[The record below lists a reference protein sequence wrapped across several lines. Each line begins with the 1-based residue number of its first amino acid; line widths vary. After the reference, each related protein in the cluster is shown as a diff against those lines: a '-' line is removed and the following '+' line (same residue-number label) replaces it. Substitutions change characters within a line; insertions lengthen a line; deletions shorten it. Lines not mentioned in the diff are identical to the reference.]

1 MRDVDSI
8 LSSIFGLERF
18 RLQQREIV
26 NDVLAGRDSL
36 VVMPTGAG
44 KSLCFQLP
52 AVALRGLTLI
62 ISPLI
67 SLMTDQVRQM
77 RALRIPAMMLCS
89 GQTWDEQREV
99 MARMREGFRGL
110 LYVAPERFNA
120 PGFFSI
126 ITQRKL
132 SLLAIDEAHCISQWG
147 HDFRPEYL
155 RLGEVRKQLGDPLTI
170 ALTAT
175 ATPEVRRDIVRNLEL
190 KDPAIHVTGFDR
202 PNLSYQSIV
211 FAKAKNK
218 QAELVDYLAQQ
229 KAGGIVYCSTRKH
242 VEELTQL
249 LASKLRGRTVVA
261 YHAGMEQE
269 ARGDNQRRFIDH
281 ENAIV
286 VATNAFGMG
295 INKPNLR
302 YVIHYD
308 LPGSLEAYYQ
318 EAGRAGRDGLPAEC
332 VLYFAP
338 ADVMMQKFF
347 IDKIGE
353 TNGQISDKQIA
364 VLQRRANK
372 QLNAMQNYA
381 RWERC
386 RRKQILEYFGED
398 KRPEN
403 CECDVCRAQK
413 PKLKVTGR
421 AAAVAEEGQGQEQR
435 QGQLP
440 HPSKRGLDGAP
451 ASVGASSRV
460 LQKSGERTMSVAV
473 AGVTLAAGDARL
485 GRMKE
490 LRRDVVR
497 ALGTMFFQHLPDE
510 LLRRMIANPPKSVL
524 ELRDEFEVH
533 NKIIENFGTRILYV
547 LSAGQEQGQVQLPR
561 VSQQR
566 ANVGRP
572 TEQRQSQISHP
583 GKRGLD
589 GAPASVGAP
598 SRVLQE
604 SGERASRAKVAAA
617 KEIAGGKVG
626 ALHGRAVEAR
636 FERLRTLRLELARK
650 NRWPAYCVLQDATL
664 LEIARSQPRTLREL
678 LEIKGMGPKRAERYG
693 KELLAEMAKE

>member
-1 MRDVDSI
+1 MHDADSI
-8 LSSIFGLERF
+8 LTSIFGLEQF

-26 NDVLAGRDSL
+26 NDVLGGRDAL

-62 ISPLI
+62 VSPLI
-67 SLMTDQVRQM
+67 SLMTDQVRQL

-89 GQTWDEQREV
+89 GQSRDEQREA
-99 MARMREGFRGL
+99 MGKLRDGFRGL
-110 LYVAPERFNA
+110 FYVAPERFSA

-126 ITQRKL
+126 IAGRKL

-155 RLGEVRKQLGDPLTI
+155 RLGEVRKQLGGPLTI

-175 ATPEVRRDIVRNLEL
+175 ATREVRADIVRNLEL
-190 KDPAIHVTGFDR
+190 NNPAIHVTGFDR

-218 QAELVDYLAQQ
+218 DAELIDYLSRR

-242 VEELTQL
+242 VEQLTAL
-249 LASKLRGRTVVA
+249 LGEKLRGRAVVA

-269 ARGDNQRRFIDH
+269 ARSGNQRRFIDH
-281 ENAIV
+281 DDAIV

-302 YVIHYD
+302 YVIHYN

-332 VLYFAP
+332 ILYFAP

-353 TNGQISDKQIA
+353 TNRQITDKEIA
-364 VLQRRANK
+364 ILRKRAEK

-386 RRKQILEYFGED
+386 RRRQILEYFGED
-398 KRPEN
+398 KIPEN
-403 CECDVCRAQK
+403 CHCDVCRADK
-413 PKLKVTGR
+413 PVLKLTGR
-421 AAAVAEEGQGQEQR
+421 AAEVAAERAVAPLTA
-435 QGQLP
+435 LP
-440 HPSKRGLDGAP
+440 VPRAAAVERALGPVALPP
-451 ASVGASSRV
+451 A
-460 LQKSGERTMSVAV
+460 
-473 AGVTLAAGDARL
+473 DARL
-485 GRMKE
+485 ARLKE
-490 LRRDVVR
+490 VRRDVVR
-497 ALGTMFFQHLPDE
+497 SLGTMFFQYMPDE
-510 LLRRMIANPPKSVL
+510 LLQDLLAQQPGSL
-524 ELRDEFEVH
+524 EELRDDFEVH
-533 NKIIENFGTRILYV
+533 REIVENFGKRILHV
-547 LSAGQEQGQVQLPR
+547 VSAEEGLLPH
-561 VSQQR
+561 VSQKQ
-566 ANVGRP
+566 ANVG
-572 TEQRQSQISHP
+572 H
-583 GKRGLD
+583 
-589 GAPASVGAP
+589 PASSSYFHGGGEV
-598 SRVLQE
+598 
-604 SGERASRAKVAAA
+604 SGGKTSHQSEERTSRAKVAAA
-617 KEIAGGKVG
+617 KEVAGGKVG
-626 ALHGRAVEAR
+626 VVHGRAVEAR

-650 NRWPAYCVLQDATL
+650 HQWPAYCVLQDATL
-664 LEIARSQPRTLREL
+664 LEIARSRPLTMREL
-678 LEIKGMGPKRAERYG
+678 LEIKGMGPKRAERFG
-693 KELLAEMAKE
+693 KELLAELARE

>member
-1 MRDVDSI
+1 MSDVDSI
-8 LSSIFGLERF
+8 LTSIFGLENF

-26 NDVLAGRDSL
+26 NDVLAGRDAL

-62 ISPLI
+62 VSPLI

-89 GQTWDEQREV
+89 GQSWDEQRTV
-99 MARMREGFRGL
+99 MAKMRDGFRGL
-110 LYVAPERFNA
+110 LYVAPERFSA

-155 RLGEVRKQLGDPLTI
+155 RLGEVRKQLNNPLTI

-175 ATPEVRRDIVRNLEL
+175 ATPEVRKDIVRNLEL
-190 KDPAIHVTGFDR
+190 KNPAIHVTGFDR

-211 FAKAKNK
+211 FTKAKNK
-218 QAELVDYLAQQ
+218 QAELLDYLSHQ
-229 KAGGIVYCSTRKH
+229 KSGGIVYCSTRKH
-242 VEELTQL
+242 VEEVASV
-249 LASKLRGRTVVA
+249 LAGKLRGRTVTA

-269 ARGDNQRRFIDH
+269 MRSGNQSRFIDRDD
-281 ENAIV
+281 AIV

-302 YVIHYD
+302 FVVHYD

-332 VLYFAP
+332 ILYFAP

-347 IDKIGE
+347 IEKIGE
-353 TNGQISDKQIA
+353 TNANITQKQIA
-364 VLQRRANK
+364 VLQAKGNK

-386 RRKQILEYFGED
+386 RRRQILEYFGED
-398 KRPEN
+398 KIPEN
-403 CECDVCRAQK
+403 CVCDVCRAK
-413 PKLKVTGR
+413 SPKLKMTGR
-421 AAAVAEEGQGQEQR
+421 AAE
-435 QGQLP
+435 
-440 HPSKRGLDGAP
+440 
-451 ASVGASSRV
+451 
-460 LQKSGERTMSVAV
+460 VAV
-473 AGVTLAAGDARL
+473 TSSPQRRASRDDARL
-485 GRMKE
+485 ASPRVGTAPTLGHPPRAEAVSHAMGRVVFASDDARLVRLKE

-497 ALGTMFFQHLPDE
+497 SLGTIFFQHMPDE
-510 LLRRMIANPPKSVL
+510 LLSRLVENPPKTVL
-524 ELRDEFEVH
+524 ELRDDFELHV
-533 NKIIENFGTRILYV
+533 KIIENFGMRLLHV
-547 LSAGQEQGQVQLPR
+547 LSMGQEQKQGHLPH
-561 VSQQR
+561 VSQQT
-566 ANVGRP
+566 ANAGHTSASRYFGGAETAFVPAHSR
-572 TEQRQSQISHP
+572 QREE
-583 GKRGLD
+583 L
-589 GAPASVGAP
+589 AP
-598 SRVLQE
+598 
-604 SGERASRAKVAAA
+604 RAKVAAS
-617 KEIAGGKVG
+617 KEVAGGKVG
-626 ALHGRAVEAR
+626 MHHGSVVEAR

-650 NRWPAYCVLQDATL
+650 NNWPAYCVLQDSTL
-664 LEIARSQPRTLREL
+664 LEIARSQPRTMREL
-678 LEIKGMGPKRAERYG
+678 LEIKGMGPKRAEKYG
-693 KELLAEMAKE
+693 KELLAEVAKG